1 MSQLSQWNPF
11 RSLSRVDTP
20 PSFDDFFRGFGM
32 RPAWRDLEALP
43 EIRIDVNEDDKA
55 YKVKADI
62 PGMKKEDIQVS
73 VEGREVEISAE
84 SRREVEKQD
93 ESCLYSER
101 SEGRV
106 YRSFSLPGE
115 VDTRNVEAKYEH
127 GVLKLTLPKKP
138 NGKSN
143 RIAVT

>member
-1 MSQLSQWNPF
+1 MSQLTQWNPF
-11 RSLSRVDTP
+11 RSLSRTDTP
-20 PSFDDFFRGFGM
+20 TNFDDFFRSFGM
-32 RPAWRDLEALP
+32 RPAWRELDVLP
-43 EIRIDVNEDDKA
+43 EIRIDVSEDDKA

-73 VEGREVEISAE
+73 VDGREIEISAE
-84 SRREVEKQD
+84 SKHKVEKKS

-106 YRSFSLPGE
+106 YRSFSLPTE
-115 VDTRNVEAKYEH
+115 VDSKNVEAKYEH
-127 GVLKLTLPKKP
+127 GVLNLSLPKKP

-143 RIAVT
+143 RIQVT